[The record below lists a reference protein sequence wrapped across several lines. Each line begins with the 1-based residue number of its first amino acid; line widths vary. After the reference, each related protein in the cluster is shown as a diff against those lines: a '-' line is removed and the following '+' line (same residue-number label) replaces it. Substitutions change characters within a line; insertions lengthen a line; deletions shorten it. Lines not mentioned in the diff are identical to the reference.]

1 MRLVMFTLC
10 GWVGIAVYAAVLV
23 HLWLVYSPADSDSA
37 YTALVI
43 LSAIGL
49 INLSVLGTHTA
60 RSVRVLRCRFDPAF
74 RRQMIADLDFP
85 SEPVRCQAL
94 QTLVDFHDAPVGTIT
109 CWPVR
114 QCTNLQLTTMEA
126 VFGQWLE
133 TTGKMPAPSEEKV
146 IDALFTFA
154 PDEMPIEKPLA
165 QPESKEGDFEREL
178 DRLREIVKD
187 AVLDWNAST
196 FAPDDPTPDEDA
208 PLGPLLRE
216 PFIAAMREKVTE
228 TVEQVADLVGAAPTV
243 RALADY
249 EPRVA
254 EMLADLRGEALALA
268 LEMRGVQTPTSEPVV
283 RSRTDPPHR
292 SVPRWLRP
300 DGPWPP
306 APEFSGGW
314 VKKYRRIRR
323 AGL

>member
-1 MRLVMFTLC
+1 MRIVKFTLF
-10 GWVGIAVYAAVLV
+10 GWFGIAVFTAVLIY
-23 HLWLVYSPADSDSA
+23 LWLGISPADSDVA
-37 YTALVI
+37 YASLLL

-49 INLSVLGTHTA
+49 MTLPIAGLYTA
-60 RSVRVLRCRFDPAF
+60 RSIRVLRCRFDPSF
-74 RRQMIADLDFP
+74 RMQMNADLDFP
-85 SEPVRCQAL
+85 SEPVRCLAL
-94 QTLVDFHDAPVGTIT
+94 QTLVDFHNAPVGTIM
-109 CWPVR
+109 CWPMR
-114 QCTNLQLTTMEA
+114 WCTNLQLTTMEA

-133 TTGKMPAPSEEKV
+133 TTGQMPAPSEEKI

-154 PDEMPIEKPLA
+154 PDETPIEKPLA
-165 QPESKEGDFEREL
+165 PPELKTGDFDREL

-187 AVLDWNAST
+187 AVLDWNATT

-268 LEMRGVQTPTSEPVV
+268 LEMRGVLTPTSEPVV
-283 RSRTDPPHR
+283 RPRTDPPHR
-292 SVPRWLRP
+292 SLPRWLRP
-300 DGPWPP
+300 DAPWPP
-306 APEFSGGW
+306 APEFPGGW